1 MTHQELLKILYRNR
15 ELIDEAYRYGRVD
28 RVDEELVDIALFL
41 PLGGGY
47 VLNQHYIDFVNSVLD
62 HSDYGVVFGKY
73 TLDLKELVRYR
84 RLYERSGK
92 EIYKEK
98 VAAKIEEIYKRL
110 YFRDRRIKKQIR
122 TLTEEMEGDIDFLIG
137 EADSIL
143 DQLTEIMEA
152 NRQILTIFFEL
163 KELDQNFFQL
173 IRSVEPNLLEIVK
186 AIGLYMEE
194 LRNFILQSRRKREQ
208 NRRFKRI
215 ARLILEDRAL
225 GLEEF
230 LATMPLYTF
239 KRRRPSLLPEPQPWI
254 KGFLARKRKESQQ
267 LSQEPV
273 TPPRVERGK
282 FVDRKRIEEELRG
295 GCDDLFLWL
304 LGRGIEE
311 REAFGLFLHLLEDP
325 RATICEGFNNYG
337 VRVVRWQS

>member
-1 MTHQELLKILYRNR
+1 MTHQELLKILYQNR
-15 ELIDEAYRYGRVD
+15 ELIDEAYRYGRVE
-28 RVDEELVDIALFL
+28 RVDEELVNIALFL

-47 VLNQHYIDFVNSVLD
+47 VLNQHYIDFVNSILD

-98 VAAKIEEIYKRL
+98 IAAKIEEIYKRL

-143 DQLTEIMEA
+143 NQLTEIMEA

-163 KELDQNFFQL
+163 KELDRDFFQL
-173 IRSVEPNLLEIVK
+173 IGSVEPNLLEIVK
-186 AIGLYMEE
+186 AIGSYMEE

-208 NRRFKRI
+208 NRRFRRI

-225 GLEEF
+225 GLEEL

-239 KRRRPSLLPEPQPWI
+239 KRRRPSLLVEPRPWV
-254 KGFLARKRKESQQ
+254 RKFFTRNRRQRLQICQRVVE
-267 LSQEPV
+267 
-273 TPPRVERGK
+273 PPREEKGN
-282 FVDRKRIEEELRG
+282 FVDIGRIEEELEG

-304 LGRGIEE
+304 IAQGIGEQ
-311 REAFGLFLHLLEDP
+311 EAFGLFLHLLQDP
-325 RATICEGFNNYG
+325 RATICEGFNDYK
-337 VRVVRWQS
+337 VRIVRWQS